1 MSPGSP
7 DRVHTTKAVA
17 QAALRVAQLS
27 ECAEAAP
34 WQVSNADAVGR
45 ISTRRTRSHRSRWQ
59 RDGRGEALPAAILFI
74 GVMIT
79 ILLGVHVVIVA
90 MARTAVQS
98 AADAAVA
105 AAQSAGPGR
114 SECDG
119 DTTTMETAR
128 QCEGELA
135 ARLAM
140 AAAASSIIETR
151 PPAVAVE
158 SERGSVTVV
167 VFGGTISPLLGGLE
181 LTGQACGPLDDVP
194 ASELTGTDIW
204 QC

>member
-1 MSPGSP
+1 MT
-7 DRVHTTKAVA
+7 RAR
-17 QAALRVAQLS
+17 LLS
-27 ECAEAAP
+27 DE
-34 WQVSNADAVGR
+34 
-45 ISTRRTRSHRSRWQ
+45 
-59 RDGRGEALPAAILFI
+59 RGEALPAAILFL

-79 ILLGVHVVIVA
+79 ILLGIHVVIFA

-105 AAQSAGPGR
+105 AAQAAGPGDR
-114 SECDG
+114 ECDG
-119 DTTTMETAR
+119 DTTTIETAR
-128 QCEGELA
+128 ECEGILG

-140 AAAASSIIETR
+140 VASDSSIVETR
-151 PPAVAVE
+151 PPAIVVE
-158 SERGSVTVV
+158 SEKGIVTVL

-181 LTGQACGPLDDVP
+181 LTAQACGPLDNVP

>member
-1 MSPGSP
+1 
-7 DRVHTTKAVA
+7 
-17 QAALRVAQLS
+17 
-27 ECAEAAP
+27 
-34 WQVSNADAVGR
+34 
-45 ISTRRTRSHRSRWQ
+45 
-59 RDGRGEALPAAILFI
+59 
-74 GVMIT
+74 MIT
-79 ILLGVHVVIVA
+79 ILLGIHVVIMA

-105 AAQSAGPGR
+105 AAQAAGPGTR
-114 SECDG
+114 ECDG

-140 AAAASSIIETR
+140 AASASSIIETR